1 MIIMDFSSF
10 LGEKRWDILESI
22 ARSPSSPIELA
33 DKLST
38 TVSYISQQLKLLEV
52 AGLVYKTKTG
62 AAMKGKPR
70 NVYSVSNEFVHL
82 SGVTREVSFKKV
94 IYLTDYHKAMVLIWS
109 LGDVGM
115 HESLSDLY
123 FKIKGMNGISRVL
136 LERITGEVL
145 VVSNSRDIKSK
156 IEAFVRKLSRKVY
169 FEVISEEKIDSK
181 INENHVVIFNGER
194 IDKGGINEK

>member
-1 MIIMDFSSF
+1 MIIMDFNSF

-33 DKLST
+33 DKLSA

-70 NVYSVSNEFVHL
+70 SVYSISNEFVHL
-82 SGVTREVSFKKV
+82 SGVTHEVSFKKV
-94 IYLTDYHKAMVLIWS
+94 VYLTDYHKAMVLIWS
-109 LGDVGM
+109 LSDVGM

-123 FKIKGMNGISRVL
+123 FKVKGMAGIASVL
-136 LERITGEVL
+136 LDKVTGEVL
-145 VVSNSRDIKSK
+145 VVSNSKDVKAK
-156 IEAFVRKLSRKVY
+156 IDSFVKKLSRKVY
-169 FEVISEEKIDSK
+169 FEVVSEDRFDSK
-181 INENHVVIFNGER
+181 INENHVVIFNGDR
-194 IDKGGINEK
+194 IDKGGKNEK